1 MVDIDD
7 YINKLLSEIEH
18 LKSVNESLRKEIRT
32 QRAEIAQY
40 RNTINVLLDNDKPP
54 MYQARTA

>member
-1 MVDIDD
+1 MTDIDD

-18 LKSVNESLRKEIRT
+18 LKSINESLRKEIRT

-40 RNTINVLLDNDKPP
+40 RNTINVLLDSDKPP

>member
-54 MYQARTA
+54 MYGARTA